1 MAAFG
6 LQTNHYNNFAP
17 SLKKKSGI
25 LIALCKGKAIKNTHI
40 MITVFKE
47 TLLNTA

>member
-17 SLKKKSGI
+17 RFKKKSGF
-25 LIALCKGKAIKNTHI
+25 LIALCKGMTIKNTHI
-40 MITVFKE
+40 I
-47 TLLNTA
+47 